1 MVRTEVKISM
11 KKKYS
16 ACLYFKLLKS
26 YPNKYKTTWTFATLL
41 HKWINILNIKL
52 SFHIETKK
60 NVASHIGLHTLDP
73 EIKSLMLY
81 RLS

>member
-26 YPNKYKTTWTFATLL
+26 YPNKYIYIVQLKE
-41 HKWINILNIKL
+41 KKM
-52 SFHIETKK
+52 KK
-60 NVASHIGLHTLDP
+60 NKGRRSCEQQLNGT
-73 EIKSLMLY
+73 KN
-81 RLS
+81 

>member
-26 YPNKYKTTWTFATLL
+26 YTNTYT
-41 HKWINILNIKL
+41 
-52 SFHIETKK
+52 TKK
-60 NVASHIGLHTLDP
+60 KKKNKKKTKEEEAENS
-73 EIKSLMLY
+73 Y
-81 RLS
+81 

>member
-26 YPNKYKTTWTFATLL
+26 YPNKYIYIVQLK
-41 HKWINILNIKL
+41 
-52 SFHIETKK
+52 EKK
-60 NVASHIGLHTLDP
+60 NEKKQRKKKLRTAIEWD
-73 EIKSLMLY
+73 
-81 RLS
+81 